1 MRTICLVLLF
11 AAGGWTSAQTSQTA
25 ETPRA
30 VAVNGAFFALSV
42 PDLQASTQWYSEKLG
57 LKIVMDAIRNEKST
71 VTVLEGDGLIV
82 ELIQNDDAVP
92 LSKAVPAAKSSV
104 DVRGIF
110 NAGVIVNDFEQT
122 LAMLRARHAEIVIGP
137 FPARNGQR
145 ANVIVKDN
153 ACNLIQFFGK

>member
-11 AAGGWTSAQTSQTA
+11 AVGGWTSVQTLQTLA
-25 ETPRA
+25 IPRA

-57 LKIVMDAIRNEKST
+57 LKIVMDAVKNDKST

-82 ELIQNDDAVP
+82 ELIQNDDALP
-92 LSKAVPAAKSSV
+92 LSKVAPAAKSNV
-104 DVRGIF
+104 DVHGIF
-110 NAGVIVNDFEQT
+110 KAGVIVNDFEQA
-122 LAMLRARHAEIVIGP
+122 LAMLQARHAEIVIGP

-145 ANVIVKDN
+145 ANAIVKDN
-153 ACNLIQFFGK
+153 AGNPIQFFGK